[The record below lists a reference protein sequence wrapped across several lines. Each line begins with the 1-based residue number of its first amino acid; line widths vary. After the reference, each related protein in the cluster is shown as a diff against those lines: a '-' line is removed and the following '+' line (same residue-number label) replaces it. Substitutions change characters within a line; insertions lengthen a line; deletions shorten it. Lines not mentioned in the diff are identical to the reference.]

1 LYRDCDYAGA
11 GVALSTGNY
20 TLSQLQALGI
30 LNDDVSS
37 LKVSSG
43 YQVQLYAD
51 DNFLGNSQTFGVD
64 NSCLVTNG
72 FNDAASSIKIF
83 AVAPAKS
90 KGLITGLQIYPNP
103 VLNELRLQSGE
114 DLTGALI
121 KVYDFS
127 GRELIATRN
136 TNNRLNVSRLSAGVY
151 TLTVIKNGK
160 IISSRFV
167 K

>member
-1 LYRDCDYAGA
+1 
-11 GVALSTGNY
+11 
-20 TLSQLQALGI
+20 
-30 LNDDVSS
+30 
-37 LKVSSG
+37 
-43 YQVQLYAD
+43 
-51 DNFLGNSQTFGVD
+51 
-64 NSCLVTNG
+64 VTNG
-72 FNDAASSIKIF
+72 FNDAASSLKIF

-90 KGLITGLQIYPNP
+90 QGLITGLHIYPNP
-103 VLNELRLQSGE
+103 VLNELRLRSEE

-127 GRELIATRN
+127 GRELIAIRN